1 MADFLVLGS
10 LYFSEVL
17 ALRMSAPGGLM
28 ATRLSSKKIRDR
40 SYERQRSATSRA
52 KPKKNDE
59 AQPLESYAT
68 GSNAPT
74 TGELNLEVSIGRRV
88 RLLRQRLQLTAT
100 ELAAEAG
107 VSPGM
112 LSKIENGGTSP
123 SLSTLRALARA
134 LNVPMTSFFAD
145 FEERRDC
152 SYVHAGQGVL
162 IERRGTKAGHRYE
175 LLGHS
180 LSGDIVVE
188 PYLITLSEDANPY
201 TQFQHD
207 GMEFIYMLTGKVI
220 YRHADKLY
228 PMSPG
233 DALFFDAAAP
243 HGPEELVEVPM
254 TYLSIIIYPRP

>member
-1 MADFLVLGS
+1 MAT
-10 LYFSEVL
+10 
-17 ALRMSAPGGLM
+17 
-28 ATRLSSKKIRDR
+28 TRLSSKQLRERAQARAR
-40 SYERQRSATSRA
+40 SRPARA
-52 KPKKNDE
+52 KAAKDGAAVKDDDT
-59 AQPLESYAT
+59 YAT

-88 RLLRQRLQLTAT
+88 RHLRQRLQLTAT

-107 VSPGM
+107 LSPGM

-207 GMEFIYMLTGKVI
+207 GMEFIFMLSGRVI

-228 PMSPG
+228 PMGPG
-233 DALFFDAAAP
+233 DALFFDAGAP
-243 HGPEELVEVPM
+243 HGPEELIDRPM

>member
-1 MADFLVLGS
+1 MTARLTS
-10 LYFSEVL
+10 KE
-17 ALRMSAPGGLM
+17 LRA
-28 ATRLSSKKIRDR
+28 R
-40 SYERQRSATSRA
+40 SYERQKTSSARGKGA
-52 KPKKNDE
+52 KTKAGEE
-59 AQPLESYAT
+59 AAAEDVYAT

-74 TGELNLEVSIGRRV
+74 TGELDLEVSIGRRV
-88 RLLRQRLQLTAT
+88 RVLRQRLQLTAT
-100 ELAAEAG
+100 DLAAQAG
-107 VSPGM
+107 LSPGM

-152 SYVHAGQGVL
+152 SYVRAGQGVL
-162 IERRGTKAGHRYE
+162 IERRGTKAGHHYE

-188 PYLITLSEDANPY
+188 PYLIKLSADATPY

-228 PMSPG
+228 PMGPG

-243 HGPEELVEVPM
+243 HGPEELVECPM
-254 TYLSIIIYPRP
+254 TYLSIIVFPRP

>member
-1 MADFLVLGS
+1 MAT
-10 LYFSEVL
+10 
-17 ALRMSAPGGLM
+17 
-28 ATRLSSKKIRDR
+28 TRLSSKQLKARGYAR
-40 SYERQRSATSRA
+40 RRQAPTRA
-52 KPKKNDE
+52 KPGNGDGAAPE
-59 AQPLESYAT
+59 ETYAT

-107 VSPGM
+107 LSPGM

-123 SLSTLRALARA
+123 SLSTLRSLARA

-152 SYVHAGQGVL
+152 SYVRAGQGVL
-162 IERRGTKAGHRYE
+162 IERRGSKSGHRYE

-180 LSGDIVVE
+180 ISGDIVVE

-201 TQFQHD
+201 AQFQHD
-207 GMEFIYMLTGKVI
+207 GVEFIYMLTGKVV

-228 PMSPG
+228 PMAPG

-243 HGPEELVEVPM
+243 HGPEELIEQPM